1 MSATAFIRITRP
13 HNAVVAGFTALI
25 GYLVATGTLT
35 PPSLLLAVV
44 VTLITAAGN
53 VVNDVYDLEIDRINR
68 PDRPLP
74 AGLVTLSGAKA
85 YAAVLFIGGLAAA
98 ALTTTLCFAIAL
110 VNSIILVGYAVWLKR
125 TPGIGNVAVAYL
137 TASVFLFGGAFEGIE
152 GLIQNLSLAT
162 ITFLATI
169 AREILKDAEDV
180 DGDAAG
186 GARTL
191 PMLVGVQWTGRLALA
206 CACGAVLVSILPF
219 GDWWGLFYL
228 IAIAIVDIVI
238 LFGAARGARCTT
250 PACVRTSRATSILRA
265 GMFAALAVFAVA
277 AII

>member
-1 MSATAFIRITRP
+1 M
-13 HNAVVAGFTALI
+13 
-25 GYLVATGTLT
+25 
-35 PPSLLLAVV
+35 V

-53 VVNDVYDLEIDRINR
+53 VVNDVYDLEIDRISR

-74 AGLVTLSGAKA
+74 AGLITLSGAKA
-85 YAAVLFIGGLAAA
+85 YAAVLFLGGLAAA

-191 PMLVGVQWTGRLALA
+191 PMLVGVQWTGRRALA
-206 CACGAVLVSILPF
+206 CACGAVLVSILLRRLVGSLLSYRHRDRRYRHP
-219 GDWWGLFYL
+219 WG
-228 IAIAIVDIVI
+228 
-238 LFGAARGARCTT
+238 GGERGARRRHVSARQGLHRSYGPECLLHSRSLRLLRSSKFRQRFS
-250 PACVRTSRATSILRA
+250 AYQWAERVRIFRSA
-265 GMFAALAVFAVA
+265 GMNLLRSLSPVL
-277 AII
+277 